1 MKYIHLIKI
10 KYGVLILE
18 TCNEQAN
25 TMRSQIFT
33 MLRLLMH
40 LVRLMH
46 FKRFFDESSPKP
58 NKIWVDQGSKFY
70 YRSLKS
76 WLHGNGIE
84 MYSTHICCCRKIY
97 QRKKIYDHR
106 ILVSTNAYNDKLHGI
121 VDKYNNTC
129 DRTIK
134 IKPSDVKPSNYI
146 DYGVEH
152 NDN

>member
-1 MKYIHLIKI
+1 MAM
-10 KYGVLILE
+10 VLKCIQHTSVVAE
-18 TCNEQAN
+18 
-25 TMRSQIFT
+25 RSI
-33 MLRLLMH
+33 R
-40 LVRLMH
+40 
-46 FKRFFDESSPKP
+46 D
-58 NKIWVDQGSKFY
+58 
-70 YRSLKS
+70 LK
-76 WLHGNGIE
+76 
-84 MYSTHICCCRKIY
+84 
-97 QRKKIYDHR
+97 KKIYDHR